1 MPDHRNTAGFTLVEL
16 LVAVA
21 LMGLVTVALMQTF
34 TVQHRT
40 YTVVEQVTETQQT
53 GRAIA
58 SLLEAEVRAA
68 GFMVPEANAFCAA
81 DNLNGPDVLHVSSAD
96 LLDPT
101 GLGGPDVSVGLINGN
116 GWRIG
121 DGGGTTTITLDS
133 AAIPDGDGATPFF
146 DLDADGTPDS
156 DFAEGMG
163 VIVSNAENA
172 GEGTACG
179 RIVAPPT
186 LTAGQAQLQVQ
197 WDELMQD
204 PVGGTDYRFVP
215 AHAYTVNG
223 TNLLRDGT
231 PMATEVEDLQVSAF
245 YDLDGD
251 GQPAGLNPPA
261 TGPEGDGSEWPGSG
275 VGAVQPPLEPGSGLW
290 PANALRQIRVSFV
303 VRTRAEDPN
312 RAFDGGAVQTI
323 ENRAAV
329 AGNDGFRR
337 RIHTTMLRA
346 RNVGFRDLQ

>member
-1 MPDHRNTAGFTLVEL
+1 MSAGRDVAGFTLIEL
-16 LVAVA
+16 LIAA
-21 LMGLVTVALMQTF
+21 GLMGLVTLFLMQTF

-58 SLLEAEVRAA
+58 GLLEAEVRVA
-68 GFMVPEANAFCAA
+68 GFMVPEGNAFCAA
-81 DNLNGPDVLHVSSAD
+81 DNLNAPDILHVSAAD

-101 GLGGPDVSVGLINGN
+101 GLGGPDVSVGLVSGS
-116 GWRIG
+116 GWRVG

-186 LTAGQAQLQVQ
+186 VTAGQVQLQVQ

-215 AHAYTVNG
+215 AHVYSING
-223 TNLLRDGT
+223 TDLLRDEAL
-231 PMATEVEDLQVSAF
+231 MATEVEDLQVSAF

-261 TGPEGDGSEWPGSG
+261 TGPEGDGSEWPGSA
-275 VGAVQPPLEPGSGLW
+275 VGAVQPLLEPGSGLW
-290 PANALRQIRVSFV
+290 PAGDLRQVRVSFV
-303 VRTRAEDPN
+303 VRTRSEDPN
-312 RAFDGGAVQTI
+312 RSFDEGAVQTI

-329 AGNDGFRR
+329 AGSDGFRR
-337 RIHTTMLRA
+337 RVHTATLRV